1 MAAPQFRLFLVVPTA
16 SFGFL
21 LNVAVGVA
29 LQMVGWEH
37 DDFLMPSAGALLLLI
52 DAYGVLLIML

>member
-1 MAAPQFRLFLVVPTA
+1 MAAPFFLAVPTA

-21 LNVAVGVA
+21 LNVAVEVA

-52 DAYGVLLIML
+52 DACGVKLLMW